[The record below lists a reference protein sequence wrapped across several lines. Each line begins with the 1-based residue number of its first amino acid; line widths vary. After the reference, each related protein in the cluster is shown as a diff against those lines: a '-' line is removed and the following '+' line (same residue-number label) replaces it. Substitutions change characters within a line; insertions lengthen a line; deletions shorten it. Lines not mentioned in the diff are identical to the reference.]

1 MSADHPALASDH
13 EQSDVHDLNRR
24 YSRQLNAV
32 ENSLDLQDATKSS
45 MEGRVM
51 TQHSWIMKAGWV
63 FGALAV
69 AMASLGVA
77 QAQETKVIPVA
88 AKRCSCGR
96 WTCPICQQQ
105 RLKQTCPPGQLIV
118 PGIPSVPSMPYPSMP
133 NQMPSVQGDG
143 SPTSPQFNFNDNAPG
158 APSTGNLSPEMAAPG
173 AMAPGQTD
181 AGPQFNPNAAQLNL
195 NDAASPSAD
204 AADSLSRAA
213 QSTNQSGLLASNT
226 GGLADP
232 GLIGD
237 FFGPTANGPSIISQ
251 EYSVWATGISNGG
264 FVDLE
269 TTNNPSFNDISTNG
283 PFDNRGVAPLGLP
296 YPATDLPS
304 PTEPGYVFGGGTAT
318 LQSGG
323 NLSIGSYLLNYGYQ
337 KTLIV
342 PSSFS
347 QQRIKLA
354 ENTSPIPQNR
364 IFMNYSLFGNVP
376 LTESGINVNRFS
388 PGFETLLFS
397 PKTSFEMRTPF
408 ATTLS
413 SDILLDGGTNT
424 NNVEFGNLFF
434 SLKHVLYQ
442 RNQLLISS
450 GLSLTAPTADSIRIV
465 NGVGTE
471 VVRINNESVHLMPF
485 IGFYKK
491 MSQRAFTQGF
501 LQVDV
506 DANGNRV
513 YHNPNVQSN
522 SLNQIGRLHDMTLL
536 YLDLNAGYWVY
547 RSTGS
552 GLTGIAPLI
561 EGHMNRSL
569 NHADCVIDATGRT
582 RIQLPIQEFDNF
594 NAVGAIVFEFNRRSR
609 LAFGYG
615 VPIGNGKDRAF
626 DNELRITF
634 NRFF

>member
-1 MSADHPALASDH
+1 MFQYSWIVRTTWVVSAMALALTN
-13 EQSDVHDLNRR
+13 V
-24 YSRQLNAV
+24 
-32 ENSLDLQDATKSS
+32 
-45 MEGRVM
+45 
-51 TQHSWIMKAGWV
+51 
-63 FGALAV
+63 
-69 AMASLGVA
+69 GVTL
-77 QAQETKVIPVA
+77 AQETKVIPVA

-118 PGIPSVPSMPYPSMP
+118 PGTPGQVVPIVPGQMPYSPGGAPSTTP
-133 NQMPSVQGDG
+133 NLGADG
-143 SPTSPQFNFNDNAPG
+143 VSPPQFNFNDNAPSS
-158 APSTGNLSPEMAAPG
+158 PSPSDMSPRNMSPGNLAPG
-173 AMAPGQTD
+173 SQPGQTNN
-181 AGPQFNPNAAQLNL
+181 APQSNADSAPLNI
-195 NDAASPSAD
+195 NDNLQPSTD

-213 QSTNQSGLLASNT
+213 QSSNQSGLFASNT

-237 FFGPTANGPSIISQ
+237 FFGPTTNGPSIISQ
-251 EYSVWATGISNGG
+251 EFSVDAFGIGNGG

-269 TTNNPSFNDISTNG
+269 TTGASGFNDISTNG
-283 PFDNRGVAPLGLP
+283 PFNNLGVAPLGLP
-296 YPATDLPS
+296 YPATDLPQ
-304 PTEPGYVFGGGTAT
+304 PTEPGYTFGGGTAT
-318 LQSGG
+318 LRSG
-323 NLSIGSYLLNYGYQ
+323 NLNSIGDYRLNYGFQ

-347 QQRIKLA
+347 QQRMKLA

-364 IFMNYSLFGNVP
+364 VFMNYSLFGNVP
-376 LTESGINVNRFS
+376 LTENGINVNRFS

-397 PKTSFEMRTPF
+397 KNTSFEMRTPF
-408 ATTLS
+408 ATTLN
-413 SDILLDGGTNT
+413 SDVLLDGGTNT

-434 SLKHVLYQ
+434 SVKHILYQ
-442 RNQLLISS
+442 RNQLIISS
-450 GLSLTAPTADSIRIV
+450 GLSMTAPTADPIRIL
-465 NGVGTE
+465 NSRGTE

-491 MSQRAFTQGF
+491 MSSRAFTQGF
-501 LQVDV
+501 MQVDV
-506 DANGNRV
+506 DVNGNPV
-513 YHNPNVQSN
+513 YHNPNINSN
-522 SLNQIGRLHDMTLL
+522 NLNQIGRLHDMTLL
-536 YLDLNAGYWVY
+536 YLDLNAGYWIY
-547 RSTGS
+547 RSNGR
-552 GLTGIAPLI
+552 GLTGVAPLI

-569 NHADCVIDATGRT
+569 NHADCVFDPTGRT
-582 RIQLPIQEFDNF
+582 RIQLPIQEYDNF